1 MKVDE
6 KEVASIIRLSRNLS
20 KEDVD
25 EFNYLR
31 HVLAKLNFEM
41 NLKKEK
47 LIELTELEVS
57 TKYPGSMTD
66 TTTGFLNFL
75 NSNSD
80 GCTTVNEN
88 DIILANKGVEAFK
101 KLEIIIE
108 AVYFMY
114 CYNNTEP
121 MKQLIKNIHE
131 RN

>member
-75 NSNSD
+75 NNNSD
-80 GCTTVNEN
+80 GYTTVNEK

-101 KLEIIIE
+101 KLENIIE
-108 AVYFMY
+108 AIYKSDSQQL
-114 CYNNTEP
+114 E
-121 MKQLIKNIHE
+121 KLIKNIHE

>member
-47 LIELTELEVS
+47 LIELTELDVS

-80 GCTTVNEN
+80 GYTTVNEK

-108 AVYFMY
+108 AIYFMY

>member
-6 KEVASIIRLSRNLS
+6 KEVANIIRLSKNLS
-20 KEDVD
+20 KEDVN

-75 NSNSD
+75 NNNSD
-80 GCTTVNEN
+80 GYTTVNEK

-101 KLEIIIE
+101 KLENIIE
-108 AVYFMY
+108 AIYKSDSQQL
-114 CYNNTEP
+114 E
-121 MKQLIKNIHE
+121 KLIKNIHE

>member
-31 HVLAKLNFEM
+31 HVLAKLKFEM
-41 NLKKEK
+41 KLKKEK

-75 NSNSD
+75 NNNSD
-80 GCTTVNEN
+80 GYTTVNEN

-108 AVYFMY
+108 AIYFMY

>member
-31 HVLAKLNFEM
+31 HVLAKLKFEM
-41 NLKKEK
+41 KLKKEK

>member
-1 MKVDE
+1 MKIDE
-6 KEVASIIRLSRNLS
+6 KEVANIIRLSRNLS

-31 HVLAKLNFEM
+31 HVLAKLKFEM
-41 NLKKEK
+41 KLKKEK

-66 TTTGFLNFL
+66 TTTGFLNFI

-80 GCTTVNEN
+80 GYTTVNEK

-101 KLEIIIE
+101 KLENIIE
-108 AVYFMY
+108 AIYKSDSQQL
-114 CYNNTEP
+114 E
-121 MKQLIKNIHE
+121 KLIKNIHE

>member
-6 KEVASIIRLSRNLS
+6 KEVANIIRLSKNLS
-20 KEDVD
+20 KEDVN

-31 HVLAKLNFEM
+31 HVLAKLKFEM
-41 NLKKEK
+41 KLKKEK

-75 NSNSD
+75 NNNSD
-80 GCTTVNEN
+80 GYTTVNEK

-101 KLEIIIE
+101 KLENIIE
-108 AVYFMY
+108 AIYKSDSQQL
-114 CYNNTEP
+114 E
-121 MKQLIKNIHE
+121 KLIKNIHE

>member
-6 KEVASIIRLSRNLS
+6 KEVASIIRLSRNLP
-20 KEDVD
+20 KEYVN

-31 HVLAKLNFEM
+31 HVLAKLKFEM
-41 NLKKEK
+41 KLKKEK

-75 NSNSD
+75 NNNSD
-80 GCTTVNEN
+80 GYTTVNEK

-101 KLEIIIE
+101 KLENIIE
-108 AVYFMY
+108 AIYKSDSQQL
-114 CYNNTEP
+114 E
-121 MKQLIKNIHE
+121 KLIKNIHE

>member
-1 MKVDE
+1 MKIDE
-6 KEVASIIRLSRNLS
+6 KEVANIIRLSKNLS

-25 EFNYLR
+25 EFNYLC
-31 HVLAKLNFEM
+31 HVLAKLKFEM
-41 NLKKEK
+41 KLKKEK

-75 NSNSD
+75 NNNSD
-80 GCTTVNEN
+80 GYTTVNEK

-101 KLEIIIE
+101 KLENIIE
-108 AVYFMY
+108 AIYKSDSQQL
-114 CYNNTEP
+114 E
-121 MKQLIKNIHE
+121 KLIKNIHE

>member
-75 NSNSD
+75 NNNSD
-80 GCTTVNEN
+80 GYTTVNEN

-108 AVYFMY
+108 AIYFMY
-114 CYNNTEP
+114 CYNDTEP

>member
-6 KEVASIIRLSRNLS
+6 KEVANIIRLSKNLS
-20 KEDVD
+20 KEDVN
-25 EFNYLR
+25 EFNYLC
-31 HVLAKLNFEM
+31 HVLAKLKFEM
-41 NLKKEK
+41 KLKKEK

-75 NSNSD
+75 NNNSD
-80 GCTTVNEN
+80 GYTTVNEN

-108 AVYFMY
+108 AIYFMY

>member
-6 KEVASIIRLSRNLS
+6 KEVASIIRLSKNLS
-20 KEDVD
+20 KEDVN

-31 HVLAKLNFEM
+31 HVLAKLKFEM
-41 NLKKEK
+41 KLKKEK

-75 NSNSD
+75 NNNSD
-80 GCTTVNEN
+80 GYTTVNEK

-101 KLEIIIE
+101 KLENIIE
-108 AVYFMY
+108 AIYKSDSQQL
-114 CYNNTEP
+114 E
-121 MKQLIKNIHE
+121 KLIKNIHE

>member
-75 NSNSD
+75 NNNSD
-80 GCTTVNEN
+80 GYTTVNEN

>member
-47 LIELTELEVS
+47 LIELTELDVS

-75 NSNSD
+75 NNNSD
-80 GCTTVNEN
+80 GYTTVNEN

-108 AVYFMY
+108 AIYFMY

>member
-1 MKVDE
+1 MKIDE
-6 KEVASIIRLSRNLS
+6 KEVANIIRLSRNLS

-57 TKYPGSMTD
+57 TKYPGNMTD

-75 NSNSD
+75 NNNSD
-80 GCTTVNEN
+80 GYTTVNEN

-108 AVYFMY
+108 AIYFMY
-114 CYNNTEP
+114 CYNDTEP

>member
-1 MKVDE
+1 MKIDE
-6 KEVASIIRLSRNLS
+6 KEVANIIRLSRNLS

-31 HVLAKLNFEM
+31 HVLAKLKFEM
-41 NLKKEK
+41 KLKKEK

-80 GCTTVNEN
+80 GYTTVNEK

-101 KLEIIIE
+101 KLENIIE
-108 AVYFMY
+108 AIYKSDSQQL
-114 CYNNTEP
+114 E
-121 MKQLIKNIHE
+121 KLIKNIHE

>member
-6 KEVASIIRLSRNLS
+6 KEVANIIRLSKNLS
-20 KEDVD
+20 KEDVN
-25 EFNYLR
+25 EFNYLC
-31 HVLAKLNFEM
+31 HVLAKLKFEM
-41 NLKKEK
+41 KLKKEK

-75 NSNSD
+75 NNNSD
-80 GCTTVNEN
+80 GYTTVNEK

-101 KLEIIIE
+101 KLENIIE
-108 AVYFMY
+108 AIYKSDL
-114 CYNNTEP
+114 EQLE
-121 MKQLIKNIHE
+121 KLIKNIHE

>member
-80 GCTTVNEN
+80 GYTTVNEN

-108 AVYFMY
+108 AIYFMY

>member
-57 TKYPGSMTD
+57 TKYPGNMTD

-80 GCTTVNEN
+80 GYTTVNEK

-108 AVYFMY
+108 AIYFMY

>member
-31 HVLAKLNFEM
+31 HVLAKLKFEM
-41 NLKKEK
+41 KLKKEK

-75 NSNSD
+75 NNNSD
-80 GCTTVNEN
+80 GYTTVNEK

-101 KLEIIIE
+101 KLENIIE
-108 AVYFMY
+108 AIYKSDSQQL
-114 CYNNTEP
+114 E
-121 MKQLIKNIHE
+121 KLIKNIHE

>member
-57 TKYPGSMTD
+57 TEYPGSMTD

-75 NSNSD
+75 NNNSD

-108 AVYFMY
+108 AIYFMY

-121 MKQLIKNIHE
+121 MEQLIKNIHE

>member
-31 HVLAKLNFEM
+31 HVL
-41 NLKKEK
+41 LKKEK

-57 TKYPGSMTD
+57 TEYPGSMTD

-108 AVYFMY
+108 AIYFMY
-114 CYNNTEP
+114 CYNDTEP